1 MSAAVTAGAVV
12 AGDARR
18 GLPPTRTVIFAATH
32 MLLVLLARA
41 TVLEGAPVSLL
52 WPAAGV
58 VILWMLAETTR
69 RWPLVLL
76 VVAVEVVVG
85 LVITGAPPMF
95 AATGAT
101 SIVVQSLIVALV
113 VRRTMPSLL
122 GAGGRASVRNPRTL
136 AAVAAL
142 VAFGCGVGS
151 VIGTA
156 GLLLTDTTPDLGQY
170 LLWWGR
176 QVAGAMVV
184 GSVGHLGWEWYT
196 QRPAPRAYGGGPR
209 EQVLL
214 WAVSLAAAL
223 AVFVQPLPLVFLLVP
238 FSVWCASRFP
248 TFHAAL
254 HATAMGAI
262 ALLLTAQGVGPY
274 GRAGESTYA
283 DAMIIQVFLV
293 VTFLTA
299 LAVGTLSDRIDGLV
313 AQLGTSLRESA
324 ARADLLRSVTESMDE
339 GLVVLGPDGRV
350 VLSNGASHRLARRLA
365 PGARGD
371 SAVPTLVAALEPDQD
386 ALAPR
391 RRAELGPGDV
401 VVPLAD
407 GDEVVLAV
415 TTTSVGDGEA
425 PTGRLLVLQEVTEH
439 RAGLRPL
446 VDFASTVAHDLRG
459 PLTVMHT
466 WLSLLD
472 ESPQVEADEHLR
484 TAVER
489 INRGALQM
497 SRLIDDLLAHA
508 LAEGGTLSPEDV
520 ALTGPDGVVTEVLE
534 MLGVRAGVVTV
545 GADLPAVHADR
556 LAVRQLVA
564 NLVDNALKY
573 ARPDVAAHVE
583 VVAVRQGE
591 RVVLSVADNGLGVP
605 DEDRDLVFE
614 RFHRAGQAGG
624 SARGSGIG
632 LSICRTIVERHG
644 GTIACLP
651 REEGPGSVFRLDLP
665 VAGR

>member
-1 MSAAVTAGAVV
+1 MSAAVTAGTVLPRD
-12 AGDARR
+12 DAR

-41 TVLEGAPVSLL
+41 TVVDGASVSLL

-69 RWPLVLL
+69 RWPLVLA
-76 VVAVEVVVG
+76 VVAVEVVLG
-85 LVITGAPPMF
+85 LVLTGSPPAF
-95 AATGAT
+95 AATGAA
-101 SIVVQSLIVALV
+101 SILVQSLIVALV

-136 AAVAAL
+136 IAVAAL

-151 VIGTA
+151 IIGTA
-156 GLLLTDTTPDLGQY
+156 GLLFTDTTPDLGQY

-184 GSVGHLGWEWYT
+184 GSVGHLGWEWVT
-196 QRPAPRAYGGGPR
+196 QRPAPRAYGGAPR
-209 EQVLL
+209 ELALL
-214 WAVSLAAAL
+214 WTLSLVATL

-248 TFHAAL
+248 TFHAAV
-254 HATAMGAI
+254 HATVMGAI
-262 ALLLTAQGVGPY
+262 ALVLTARGVGPY
-274 GRAGESTYA
+274 GQSGESYA

-313 AQLGTSLRESA
+313 AQLNTSLHESA

-339 GLVVLGPDGRV
+339 GLVVLDPAGGV
-350 VLSNGASHRLARRLA
+350 VLSNGASHRLARRLV
-365 PGARGD
+365 PGARGG
-371 SAVPTLVAALEPDQD
+371 SAVPVLVAALEPDES

-401 VVPLAD
+401 VVPVAD
-407 GDEVVLAV
+407 GGEVVLAV
-415 TTTSVGDGEA
+415 TTASVGDREA

-489 INRGALQM
+489 INRGAMQM

-520 ALTGPDGVVTEVLE
+520 ALTGRDGIVPEVLE
-534 MLGVRAGVVTV
+534 MLGTREGVVAV
-545 GADLPAVHADR
+545 GVDLPPVHADR

-573 ARPDVAAHVE
+573 ARPGVEAHVE
-583 VVAVRQGE
+583 VAAVRDGD

-624 SARGSGIG
+624 GARGSGIG

-665 VAGR
+665 AAGR